1 MKKICVEH
9 LEKIFLSQNDMKIN
23 ALADINLCVSENEF
37 LCILGPSGCGKS
49 TLLRIIAGLEDA
61 SSGNVFYNGQ
71 EHIKPRREIGMVFQ
85 SYSLM
90 PWLNVLDNIALGLNF
105 AGMNKTKRLSIAEK
119 HLDMIGMSSF
129 GKAFPHELSGGMQ
142 QRVAIARALA
152 NNPDVL
158 LMDEP
163 FGALDAYTRIIMQRE
178 LLRIWEQHK
187 KTIIFVTHS
196 VDEAVYLADRIIL
209 MSGSPDRGSPGR
221 IKKEIMVTIPRVRNR
236 SNSRYGEL
244 TTELFA
250 LLESQQG
257 EIVLCEDY
265 SENHENRQIV

>member
-1 MKKICVEH
+1 MQETIRVDH
-9 LEKIFLSQNDMKIN
+9 LEKIFHTRNEMEIKALTRVNLSV
-23 ALADINLCVSENEF
+23 LRNEF

-49 TLLRIIAGLEDA
+49 TLLRIIAGLDTA
-61 SSGNVFYNGQ
+61 SSGKVLFNGH
-71 EHIKPRREIGMVFQ
+71 EHARPRREIGMIFQ

-90 PWLNVLDNIALGLNF
+90 PWLNVLDNIALGLEF
-105 AGMNKTKRLSIAEK
+105 ASWPRQKRIAIAVEY
-119 HLDMIGMSSF
+119 LDMIGMSDF

-163 FGALDAYTRIIMQRE
+163 FGALDAYTRILMQRE

-187 KTIIFVTHS
+187 KTILFVTHS

-209 MSGSPDRGSPGR
+209 MSGNPGR
-221 IKKEIMVTIPRVRNR
+221 IQKDIPISMPRVRER
-236 SNSRYGEL
+236 SNPRYGEL
-244 TTELFA
+244 TAELLT
-250 LLESQQG
+250 LLE
-257 EIVLCEDY
+257 
-265 SENHENRQIV
+265 RT